1 MKDERIQ
8 QAINKI
14 RSEMAIIILFGVAFS
29 FLVKTL
35 VFNMGLKECI
45 TEYLIMILS
54 PLYQLVRMHMMKISI
69 YSERGNK
76 QSIKTMLIAIS
87 IFLVASAMSLLNK
100 MKESAV
106 YNWRNPVVFLFIFLV
121 LFIAIFLMTN
131 KFNQQRGLEYE
142 KEMQLVTTFLWSK
155 SSHPLALLNL
165 KNVYKGY

>member
-14 RSEMAIIILFGVAFS
+14 RSEMAIIILFGVALS

-35 VFNMGLKECI
+35 VFNMSLKECM

-54 PLYQLVRMHMMKISI
+54 PLYQFVRMQMLKISI

-76 QSIKTMLIAIS
+76 QSTKTLLIAIS
-87 IFLVASAMSLLNK
+87 IFLVASAMTLFKK

-106 YNWRNPVVFLFIFLV
+106 YNWQSSVVFLLIFIV
-121 LFIAIFLMTN
+121 LFSAIHLMTN
-131 KFNQQRGLEYE
+131 KFNHQRGLKYV
-142 KEMQLVTTFLWSK
+142 KEFDDDN
-155 SSHPLALLNL
+155 NL
-165 KNVYKGY
+165 